1 MSNLA
6 LTMRPEKLADVLG
19 NDAAKRAIQ
28 SCIDKQNFPNVWLFS
43 GPPGTGK
50 TTLAQIVARAAGGD
64 DDCIHEINGSDKNG
78 VDDAREMA
86 DMAASRPFNG
96 QRRVFIL
103 NEFHQM
109 TPNAQD
115 ALKDPME
122 KTEAM
127 WVITTDRPEKI
138 QPAIKSRA
146 AAATFDLKLLTEHQ
160 VIELCEQA
168 LTEANPDGN
177 WDSDDAARKL
187 YKLNVRSARDV
198 LGALDQWFSGVP
210 LEESIHGSEHEPLY
224 PEIATAVLS
233 GNWAKSAALLKKVPT
248 ADYRA
253 MVAVVSAKLS
263 WALLDSDFGPRAD
276 ALATC
281 LVGLGNSGFADGVA
295 YSSLKGLLYKCAKAL
310 GGTK

>member
-1 MSNLA
+1 
-6 LTMRPEKLADVLG
+6 MRPEKLSDVLG
-19 NDAAKRAIQ
+19 NESAKRAIQ
-28 SCIDKQNFPNVWLFS
+28 SCIDKNSFPNVWLFS

-64 DDCIHEINGSDKNG
+64 DDCIHEINASSENG
-78 VDDAREMA
+78 VDAARQLEE
-86 DMAASRPFNG
+86 MAASRPFIG
-96 QRRVFIL
+96 KRRVFIL
-103 NEFHQM
+103 NEFHSY
-109 TPNAQD
+109 TSSAQN

-122 KTEAM
+122 KSEAL
-127 WVITTDRPEKI
+127 WLLTTDKPEKVEA
-138 QPAIKSRA
+138 AIKSRA
-146 AAATFDLKLLTEHQ
+146 AAATFELKLMSVPE
-160 VIELCEQA
+160 VNELVRRVFTPLAMSGKQSEV
-168 LTEANPDGN
+168 
-177 WDSDDAARKL
+177 SDFLVKHKITAPREI
-187 YKLNVRSARDV
+187 
-198 LGALDQWFSGVP
+198 LGVLDQYLAGVP
-210 LEESIHGSEHEPLY
+210 LEEAIHGSEHEPLY

-233 GNWAKSAALLKKVPT
+233 GNWTKSSMLLKKVPT